1 MVDGSSSVATGPSG
15 PEAHGGRSDAE
26 AVLAGAG
33 RSTGSPSPGG
43 RPPATRQGARLRLYH
58 IMAHYGLLIALI
70 VAVAGFS
77 LARPS
82 SFWTV
87 GNLQDILTQSA
98 APAILA
104 IGLTVVLVVGDFDL
118 SIGSMLGLGGSAAV
132 AMMSLH
138 GTDWEVALI
147 VALVVGLIAGVVNG
161 LLIAYFKMSSF
172 IVTLAMGTILL
183 GVNFLVAGNQTLFSN
198 IAPVYLDFGRLRT
211 VGNINLQV
219 FIALGVAIVA
229 WVFLERTETGRYM
242 YAVGGNS
249 NAARLSGLAVQRY
262 RLAGFVLAAI
272 AAVVAGVLVTAQ
284 GGAAIPNL
292 GAPYLL
298 PAYAAAFLG
307 TAGFSEGAF
316 NVAGTVVGVIFLSVI
331 AAGLT
336 MFGISTGWID
346 IVQGAILI
354 SAILVS
360 DVGRRMVAAAVRPT
374 AGAG

>member
-1 MVDGSSSVATGPSG
+1 MADSSPAATTAPSG
-15 PEAHGGRSDAE
+15 VQAGGGRSSVDA
-26 AVLAGAG
+26 ACTVPGGPNGSSRPA
-33 RSTGSPSPGG
+33 GSPTTKRRG
-43 RPPATRQGARLRLYH
+43 RHLMYD
-58 IMAHYGLLIALI
+58 IMGHYGLLIALI
-70 VAVAGFS
+70 IAVAGFS

-82 SFWTV
+82 SFWTT
-87 GNLQDILTQSA
+87 GNLQDILTQSS

-104 IGLTVVLVVGDFDL
+104 IGLTMVLVVGDFDL
-118 SIGSMLGLGGSAAV
+118 SIGSTLGLGGGAAV

-138 GTDWEVALI
+138 GTDWEVGVI
-147 VALVVGLIAGVVNG
+147 VALAIGLVAGLINGV
-161 LLIAYFKMSSF
+161 LIAYLKMSSF

-183 GVNFLVAGNQTLFSN
+183 GVNFLVAGNQTLFAN
-198 IAPVYLDFGRLRT
+198 IAPVYLDFGRLQT
-211 VGNINLQV
+211 VGNINVQV
-219 FIALGVAIVA
+219 FIALGVAMVA
-229 WVFLERTETGRYM
+229 WVALERTEAGRYM

-272 AAVVAGVLVTAQ
+272 AAVIAGILVTAQ
-284 GGAAIPNL
+284 GGAAIPDA
-292 GAPYLL
+292 GASYLL

-346 IVQGAILI
+346 IVQGAILVF
-354 SAILVS
+354 AIMVS
-360 DVGRRMVAAAVRPT
+360 DIGRRMVMTSARPAT
-374 AGAG
+374 GAS

>member
-1 MVDGSSSVATGPSG
+1 MADGTSPVTTAPSAGPTSTASPGAEAAVAGRGRPSG
-15 PEAHGGRSDAE
+15 
-26 AVLAGAG
+26 
-33 RSTGSPSPGG
+33 SPG
-43 RPPATRQGARLRLYH
+43 PAGSAPTRRHRHRLYDV
-58 IMAHYGLLIALI
+58 MGRYGLLIAL
-70 VAVAGFS
+70 VLAVAAFS

-87 GNLQDILTQSA
+87 GNLQDVLTQSA

-104 IGLTVVLVVGDFDL
+104 IGLTIVLVVGDFDL
-118 SIGSMLGLGGSAAV
+118 SIGSMLGLGGGAAV

-138 GTDWEVALI
+138 GTDWEVAI
-147 VALVVGLIAGVVNG
+147 VVALVIGVVAGLINGV
-161 LLIAYFKMSSF
+161 LIAYLRMSSF

-183 GVNFLVAGNQTLFSN
+183 GVNYLVAGNQTLFAN
-198 IAPVYLDFGRLRT
+198 IAPFYLDLGRART
-211 VGNINLQV
+211 AGNVNVQV

-229 WVFLERTETGRYM
+229 WVFLERTESGRYM

-249 NAARLSGLAVQRY
+249 NAARLSGLAVQRF

-272 AAVVAGVLVTAQ
+272 AAVVAGILVTAQ
-284 GGAAIPNL
+284 GGAAIPNA

-307 TAGFSEGAF
+307 TAGFSDGAF
-316 NVAGTVVGVIFLSVI
+316 NVAGTVVGVLFLSVI

-354 SAILVS
+354 AAILVS
-360 DVGRRMVAAAVRPT
+360 DIGRRMVLSVARPST
-374 AGAG
+374 GAG

>member
-1 MVDGSSSVATGPSG
+1 MTDSSSSVATAASG
-15 PEAHGGRSDAE
+15 AEAGGGRSGTGTART
-26 AVLAGAG
+26 GPG
-33 RSTGSPSPGG
+33 RPSGSPGPTGPPKAKHRG
-43 RPPATRQGARLRLYH
+43 RHRMYD
-58 IMAHYGLLIALI
+58 IMGHYGLLIALI

-82 SFWTV
+82 SFWTT
-87 GNLQDILTQSA
+87 GNLQDILTQSS

-138 GTDWEVALI
+138 GTDWEVGLI
-147 VALVVGLIAGVVNG
+147 VALVIGLVAGLVNG
-161 LLIAYFKMSSF
+161 ALIAYLKMSSF

-183 GVNFLVAGNQTLFSN
+183 GVNYLVAGNQTLFSH
-198 IAPVYLDFGRLRT
+198 IAPVYLDFGRLQT

-229 WVFLERTETGRYM
+229 WVFLERTEAGRYM

-262 RLAGFVLAAI
+262 RLAGFVLAAV
-272 AAVVAGVLVTAQ
+272 AAVVAGILVTAQ
-284 GGAAIPNL
+284 GGAAIPNA

-307 TAGFSEGAF
+307 TAGFSDGAF

-346 IVQGAILI
+346 IVQGAILVA
-354 SAILVS
+354 AIMVS
-360 DVGRRMVAAAVRPT
+360 DIGRRMVMSAARPAT
-374 AGAG
+374 GAS

>member
-1 MVDGSSSVATGPSG
+1 VTTHR
-15 PEAHGGRSDAE
+15 HGH
-26 AVLAGAG
+26 
-33 RSTGSPSPGG
+33 
-43 RPPATRQGARLRLYH
+43 RLYDA
-58 IMAHYGLLIALI
+58 MGHYGLLIALVLM
-70 VAVAGFS
+70 VAAFS

-82 SFWTV
+82 SFWTI
-87 GNLQDILTQSA
+87 GNLQDILTESA

-118 SIGSMLGLGGSAAV
+118 SIGSMLGLGGGAAV

-138 GTDWEVALI
+138 GTDWEVAI
-147 VALVVGLIAGVVNG
+147 VVALLIGLVAGLING
-161 LLIAYFKMSSF
+161 ALIAYLRMSSF

-183 GVNFLVAGNQTLFSN
+183 GANYLVAGNQTLFAN
-198 IAPVYLDFGRLRT
+198 IAPFYLDLGRART
-211 VGNINLQV
+211 IGNINVQV

-229 WVFLERTETGRYM
+229 WVFLERTESGRYM

-272 AAVVAGVLVTAQ
+272 AAVVAGILVTAQ
-284 GGAAIPNL
+284 GGAAIPNA

-307 TAGFSEGAF
+307 TAGFSDGAF
-316 NVAGTVVGVIFLSVI
+316 NVAGTVVGVLFLSVI

-354 SAILVS
+354 AAILVS
-360 DVGRRMVAAAVRPT
+360 DVGRRMVLSVARPT
-374 AGAG
+374 AGGG